1 MVKVLVL
8 GATGNQGGSTI
19 SALQASGQ
27 KHEIRA
33 LVRDASSEKAK
44 ALAAQ
49 GVEILQGGDWDKDVA
64 SIEKAV
70 SGMEVVFFISAF
82 NLNDTEAEV
91 RGANNII
98 EAAKRSGTVNHV
110 IYSTVGGIE
119 YWKELPNL
127 DSMPF
132 FVNYWSAKARGE
144 ELVREAG
151 FKHYTLLRP
160 TEFMSNYTI
169 ERMANFQHPDL
180 VKEGVWHTAFPEDHV
195 LSMISPDDI
204 GRTAAAAIENPE
216 TFAGGPTR
224 ELHLAG
230 ELLTV
235 KDTIRHLSEV
245 TGKKLSVYTF
255 KKEEEADAI
264 KKNIVI
270 AGQISRRDWKAPA
283 QPANDFGLG
292 FSTFREWL
300 EKNKD
305 EVRELYKNV
314 AQPA

>member
-8 GATGNQGGSTI
+8 GATGTQGGSTVR
-19 SALQASGQ
+19 ALQASNQ

-44 ALAAQ
+44 ELAAQ
-49 GVEILQGGDWDKDVA
+49 GVEIMQGGDWDKDVA

-70 SGMEVVFFISAF
+70 AGMEAVFFISAF
-82 NLNDTEAEV
+82 DLQDTEAEV
-91 RGANNII
+91 RGARNIV
-98 EAAKRSGTVNHV
+98 EAAKRSGTVSHV
-110 IYSTVGGIE
+110 LYSTVGGIE
-119 YWKELPNL
+119 YFKELPGL

-132 FVNYWSAKARGE
+132 FVNYWTAKAKGE

-151 FKHYTLLRP
+151 FKNYTLLRP
-160 TEFMSNYTI
+160 TEFMSNYTV

-180 VKEGVWHTAFPEDHV
+180 FREGVWHTAFPEDHV

-204 GRTAAAAIENPE
+204 GRTAAAAIENPD

-235 KDTIRHLSEV
+235 REVIRHLSEV
-245 TGKKLSVYTF
+245 TGKKLGVYTF
-255 KKEEEADAI
+255 KKEEEEEAV
-264 KKNIVI
+264 KKNIVV

-283 QPANDFGLG
+283 QPANDYGLR

-305 EVRELYKNV
+305 ELRELYKNV
-314 AQPA
+314 AQPS